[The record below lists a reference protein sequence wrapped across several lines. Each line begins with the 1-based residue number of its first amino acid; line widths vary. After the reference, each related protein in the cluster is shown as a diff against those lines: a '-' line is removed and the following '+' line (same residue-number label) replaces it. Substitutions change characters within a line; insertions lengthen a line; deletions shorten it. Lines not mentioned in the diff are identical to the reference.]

1 MVTAVTVITFPDF
14 AILTLQ
20 NRGYVCKGIY
30 FTVVLMPS
38 TTVRDA

>member
-1 MVTAVTVITFPDF
+1 MVIAVTVITFPDF

-20 NRGYVCKGIY
+20 NRGYVWKGIY